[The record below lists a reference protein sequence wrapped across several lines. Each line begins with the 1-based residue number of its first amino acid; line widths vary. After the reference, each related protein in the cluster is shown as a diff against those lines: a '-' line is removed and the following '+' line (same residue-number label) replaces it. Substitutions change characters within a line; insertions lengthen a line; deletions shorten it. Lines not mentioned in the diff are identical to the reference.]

1 MDEQVLLTDEYVILT
16 DSSADLDQ
24 EMVDKLELEVLP
36 LTFLIEEKSYFDYPD
51 NREMAPKDFYDRER
65 EGAMPTTNAVNVGQA
80 TDAIESILK
89 KGKNVLVL
97 GFSSGLSTSFNSMKI
112 AAEELSEQY
121 PQRKIYAVDTLAASL
136 GQGLLVYYAAQLKKQ
151 GKTIEE
157 VRDWV
162 EENKLHL
169 CHWFTVNDLMHLK
182 RGGRVSAAT
191 ALVGTMLSIKP
202 VLHVDNEGHL
212 INVSKARGRKASLDA
227 LVNKV
232 GELAIDPAKQTM
244 FLSHSDCLEDAQYVA
259 KQIKEKY
266 GTQEFFF
273 NYIGPV
279 IGAHTG
285 VGCVALFFMGKE
297 R

>member
-1 MDEQVLLTDEYVILT
+1 MNDYVILT

-24 EMVDKLELEVLP
+24 KMVADLGLEVLP
-36 LTFLIEEKSYFDYPD
+36 LTFLVEEKSYHDFPD
-51 NREMAPKDFYDRER
+51 GREMNPRDFYQKVRD
-65 EGAMPTTNAVNVGQA
+65 GAMPTTNAVNVGQA
-80 TDAIESILK
+80 TDAIEPLLK
-89 KGKNVLVL
+89 AGKDVLFL
-97 GFSSGLSTSFNSMKI
+97 AFSSGLSTTYNSIKI
-112 AAEELSEQY
+112 AGEELSEQY
-121 PQRKIYAVDTLAASL
+121 RSRKVYVVDTLCASL
-136 GQGLLVYYAAQLKKQ
+136 GQGLLVWHAVQHKRA
-151 GKTIEE
+151 GESIEQ

-202 VLHVDNEGHL
+202 VLHVDNDGHL
-212 INVSKARGRKASLDA
+212 INVSKARGRKSSLDA
-227 LVNKV
+227 LAAKV
-232 GELAIDPAKQTM
+232 GELAVDPAEQTM

-259 KQIKEKY
+259 DQIKARY
-266 GTQEFFF
+266 GTQKFYF

-279 IGAHTG
+279 IGSHTG
-285 VGCVALFFMGKE
+285 VGCVALFFLGKE